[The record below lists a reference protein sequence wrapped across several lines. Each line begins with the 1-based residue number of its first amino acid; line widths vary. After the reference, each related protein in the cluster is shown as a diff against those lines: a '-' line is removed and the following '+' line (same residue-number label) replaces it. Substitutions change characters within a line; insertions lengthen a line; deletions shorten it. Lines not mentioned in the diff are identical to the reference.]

1 MLCSVDVAV
10 IIFGNNKKLYE
21 FSSGDINE
29 TISRHHYVRTLLS
42 LTRHG
47 MAWHTDEC

>member
-10 IIFGNNKKLYE
+10 IIFGHNKKLYE

-29 TISRHHYVRTLLS
+29 TIGRYQYVS
-42 LTRHG
+42 VPFPLTDG
-47 MAWHTDEC
+47 NSA